1 MCRVRYVMNRGSAWL
16 QLVTSLPTENA
27 TERMRVWRALKASGA
42 GVLRDGVYV
51 LPERPDL
58 QELFAGLA
66 AEITEAGGSA
76 HVLRVEPRDEAQA
89 EALRALVD
97 RTKDYAALVDEIGRA
112 RKRFTR
118 RDPAA
123 VRRQSRTLRRQFE
136 AIVATDFFPGATKV
150 QAEAALLEMEAAATE
165 ILSPG
170 EPYGQRGP
178 IRRLDRSL
186 YRRRVW
192 ATRQAPWVD
201 RLACAWLIK
210 RHIDPAASFVW
221 LETPADLPTQAVGF
235 DFDGA
240 PFTHVESRVTFEVLL
255 KSFDLEGDGALR
267 RLGDLVHYLDVGGIP
282 VPDAAG
288 VGTMLTGAK
297 QSSRDDD
304 QLLKHALALFDWLYT
319 AYTDAESDTERGSD

>member
-1 MCRVRYVMNRGSAWL
+1 MNAGTAWL

-27 TERMRVWRALKASGA
+27 TERMRVWRALKATGA

-58 QELFAGLA
+58 QEVLTGLA

-76 HVLRVEPRDEAQA
+76 HLLRVEPRDEAQTD
-89 EALRALVD
+89 ALRALVD
-97 RTKDYAALVDEIGRA
+97 RTTDYAALMDEIGRA
-112 RKRFTR
+112 RKRLMR
-118 RDPAA
+118 QDPAA
-123 VRRQSRTLRRQFE
+123 VRRQSRMLRRQFD
-136 AIVATDFFPGATKV
+136 AIAAIDFFPGAAKAH
-150 QAEAALLEMEAAATE
+150 AEAALLEVEAAATE

-170 EPYGQRGP
+170 EPQGRRGP
-178 IRRLDRSL
+178 ILRLDRSQ

-192 ATRQAPWVD
+192 ATRKAPWVD

-221 LETPADLPTQAVGF
+221 LESPADLPTHAVGF

-240 PFTHVESRVTFEVLL
+240 PFTHVESRVTFEVFL
-255 KSFDLEGDGALR
+255 KSFDLDGDDALR

-282 VPDAAG
+282 VADAAG
-288 VGTMLTGAK
+288 VATALTGAK
-297 QSSRDDD
+297 HQSRDDD
-304 QLLKHALALFDWLYT
+304 QLLKHALALFDWLYA
-319 AYTDAESDTERGSD
+319 AYTEGERDAEDGSG

>member
-1 MCRVRYVMNRGSAWL
+1 MNASAAWV

-27 TERMRVWRALKASGA
+27 TERMRVWRALKTIGA

-58 QELFAGLA
+58 QEVLAGLA
-66 AEITEAGGSA
+66 SEITEAGGSA
-76 HVLRVEPRDEAQA
+76 HVLRVEARDEAQT
-89 EALRALVD
+89 EALRVLFD

-123 VRRQSRTLRRQFE
+123 VRRQTRTLRRQFD
-136 AIVATDFFPGATKV
+136 AIVATDFFPGATKA
-150 QAEAALLEMEAAATE
+150 QAEAALLEAEAAATE

-170 EPYGQRGP
+170 EPHGQRGP
-178 IRRLDRSL
+178 IPRLDRAQ

-192 ATRQAPWVD
+192 ATRKAPWVD

-221 LETPADLPTQAVGF
+221 LGTPADLPKDAVGF

-240 PFTHVESRVTFEVLL
+240 PFTHVEHRVTFEVLL
-255 KSFDLEGDGALR
+255 KSFDLETDGALR

-282 VPDAAG
+282 VADAAG
-288 VGTMLTGAK
+288 VATMLTGAK
-297 QSSRDDD
+297 QQSRDDD
-304 QLLKHALALFDWLYT
+304 QLLKHALALFDWLYV
-319 AYTDAESDTERGSD
+319 AYTDGETDTERGLD

>member
-1 MCRVRYVMNRGSAWL
+1 MKRGSTWL

-27 TERMRVWRALKASGA
+27 TERMRVWRALKATGA

-58 QELFAGLA
+58 EELFARLA
-66 AEITEAGGSA
+66 AEITDAGGSA
-76 HVLRVEPRDEAQA
+76 HVLRVEPRDEAQP

-112 RKRFTR
+112 RKTFTR
-118 RDPAA
+118 RDPAG

-136 AIVATDFFPGATKV
+136 AIVATDFFPGATKA
-150 QAEAALLEMEAAATE
+150 QAEAALLEAEAAATE

-170 EPYGQRGP
+170 EPHGQRGP
-178 IRRLDRSL
+178 IPRLDRRL

-192 ATRQAPWVD
+192 ATRKAPWVD

-210 RHIDPAASFVW
+210 RHIDSAASFVW
-221 LETPADLPTQAVGF
+221 LESPADLPTQAVGF

-255 KSFDLEGDGALR
+255 KSFDLEGDVALR

-282 VPDAAG
+282 VPDAPG
-288 VGTMLTGAK
+288 VATALTGAK
-297 QSSRDDD
+297 QESRDDD
-304 QLLKHALALFDWLYT
+304 QLLKHALALFDWLYA
-319 AYTDAESDTERGSD
+319 AYTDAESDAERGSD

>member
-1 MCRVRYVMNRGSAWL
+1 MTGATWL

-27 TERMRVWRALKASGA
+27 TKRMRVWRALKTTGA

-51 LPERPDL
+51 LPARTDL
-58 QELFAGLA
+58 QEVLTELA

-76 HVLRVEPRDEAQA
+76 HVLRVESRDATQDEV
-89 EALRALVD
+89 LRALFD
-97 RTKDYAALVDEIGRA
+97 RTKDYAVLVDEIGRT
-112 RKRFTR
+112 RKGFRP
-118 RDPAA
+118 RDPVA

-136 AIVATDFFPGATKV
+136 AIVAIDFFPGRTKAH
-150 QAEAALLEMEAAATE
+150 AEAALLEAEAAATE

-170 EPYGQRGP
+170 EPHGKRGP
-178 IRRLDRSL
+178 IPRLDRRQ

-192 ATRQAPWVD
+192 ATRKAPWVD
-201 RLACAWLIK
+201 RLASAWLIK

-221 LETPADLPTQAVGF
+221 LEKPAGLPKGAVGF

-255 KSFDLEGDGALR
+255 RSFGLEVDGALR

-282 VPDAAG
+282 AADATG
-288 VGTMLTGAK
+288 VATLLTGAK
-297 QSSRDDD
+297 QQSRDDD
-304 QLLKHALALFDWLYT
+304 QLLKHALALFDWLYA
-319 AYTDAESDTERGSD
+319 AYRDAESDTSSPTDG

>member
-1 MCRVRYVMNRGSAWL
+1 MNPRAAWL

-27 TERMRVWRALKASGA
+27 TERMRVWRALKATGA

-58 QELFAGLA
+58 QEVFVGLSS
-66 AEITEAGGSA
+66 EITEAGGSA
-76 HVLRVEPRDEAQA
+76 HVLRIEARDEAQT
-89 EALRALVD
+89 EALRTLFD

-112 RKRFTR
+112 RKRLTR
-118 RDPAA
+118 RDLAA

-136 AIVATDFFPGATKV
+136 AIAATDFFPGATKA
-150 QAEAALLEMEAAATE
+150 QAEAALLEVEAAATE

-170 EPYGQRGP
+170 EPHGQRGP
-178 IRRLDRSL
+178 ILRLDRGQ

-192 ATRQAPWVD
+192 ATRKAPWVD

-210 RHIDPAASFVW
+210 RHIDPGASFVW
-221 LETPADLPTQAVGF
+221 LETPADLPKDAVGF

-240 PFTHVESRVTFEVLL
+240 PFTHIEQRVTFEVLL
-255 KSFDLEGDGALR
+255 KSFDLETDGALR

-282 VPDAAG
+282 VADATG
-288 VGTMLTGAK
+288 VATMLTGAK
-297 QSSRDDD
+297 QQSRDDD
-304 QLLKHALALFDWLYT
+304 QLLKHALALFDWLYA
-319 AYTDAESDTERGSD
+319 AYTDTDAETEPGSD

>member
-1 MCRVRYVMNRGSAWL
+1 MNPAWL
-16 QLVTSLPTENA
+16 ELVTSLPTENA
-27 TERMRVWRALKASGA
+27 TARMRVWRALKAIGA

-58 QELFAGLA
+58 QEVLAGLA
-66 AEITEAGGSA
+66 GEITEAGGSA

-89 EALRALVD
+89 EALQALFD
-97 RTKDYAALVDEIGRA
+97 RTKDYAALVDEISRA

-123 VRRQSRTLRRQFE
+123 VRRQSRTLRRQFD
-136 AIVATDFFPGATKV
+136 AIVATDFFPGATKA
-150 QAEAALLEMEAAATE
+150 QAEAALVEVEAVATE

-170 EPYGQRGP
+170 EPLGQRGP
-178 IRRLDRSL
+178 IARLDRRQ

-210 RHIDPAASFVW
+210 RYIDPAASFLW
-221 LETPADLPTQAVGF
+221 LEQPADLPPQAVGF

-240 PFTHVESRVTFEVLL
+240 PFTHIESRVTFEVFL
-255 KSFDLEGDGALR
+255 KSFDLEGDEALR
-267 RLGDLVHYLDVGGIP
+267 RLGELVHYLDVGGIP
-282 VPDAAG
+282 VADAAG
-288 VGTMLTGAK
+288 VATALTGAK
-297 QSSRDDD
+297 QQSRDDD
-304 QLLKHALALFDWLYT
+304 HLLKHALALFDWLYA
-319 AYTDAESDTERGSD
+319 AYTDVESDAERESN

>member
-1 MCRVRYVMNRGSAWL
+1 MNTGTAWL

-27 TERMRVWRALKASGA
+27 TERMRVWRALKATGA

-58 QELFAGLA
+58 QEVLVGLA

-76 HVLRVEPRDEAQA
+76 HLLRVESRDAAQTD
-89 EALRALVD
+89 ALRALVD
-97 RTKDYAALVDEIGRA
+97 RTTDYAALADEIGRA

-118 RDPAA
+118 RDLAA

-136 AIVATDFFPGATKV
+136 ALAAIDFFPGAAKAH
-150 QAEAALLEMEAAATE
+150 AEAALLEVEAAAIE

-170 EPYGQRGP
+170 EPQGRRGP
-178 IRRLDRSL
+178 VLRLDRSQ

-192 ATRQAPWVD
+192 ATRKAPWVD

-221 LETPADLPTQAVGF
+221 LETPGDLPTRAVGF

-240 PFTHVESRVTFEVLL
+240 PFTHVESRVTFEVFL
-255 KSFDLEGDGALR
+255 KSFDLDGDDALR

-282 VPDAAG
+282 VADAAG
-288 VGTMLTGAK
+288 VATALTGAK
-297 QSSRDDD
+297 HQSRDDD
-304 QLLKHALALFDWLYT
+304 QLLKHALALFDWLYA
-319 AYTDAESDTERGSD
+319 AYTEAERDAEDGPA

>member
-1 MCRVRYVMNRGSAWL
+1 MNASGAWL
-16 QLVTSLPTENA
+16 ELVTSLPTENA
-27 TERMRVWRALKASGA
+27 TERMRAWRALKATGA

-51 LPERPDL
+51 LPERADL
-58 QELFAGLA
+58 HELFAGLA

-76 HVLRVEPRDEAQA
+76 YVLRVEPRDPSQA
-89 EALRALVD
+89 DALRALVD
-97 RTKDYAALVDEIGRA
+97 RTKEYAMLVDEIGRA
-112 RKRFTR
+112 RKSFTR

-123 VRRQSRTLRRQFE
+123 VRRQSRMLRRQFD
-136 AIVATDFFPGATKV
+136 AIVATDFFPGATKA
-150 QAEAALLEMEAAATE
+150 QAEAALLEAEAAATE

-170 EPYGQRGP
+170 EPQGRRGP
-178 IRRLDRSL
+178 IPRLDGRQ

-192 ATRQAPWVD
+192 ATREAPWVD

-221 LETPADLPTQAVGF
+221 LRSPADLPAHAVGF

-240 PFTHVESRVTFEVLL
+240 PFTHIESRVTFEVLL
-255 KSFDLEGDGALR
+255 QSFALESDAGLR

-282 VPDAAG
+282 VADAAG
-288 VGTMLTGAK
+288 VATALAGAK

-304 QLLKHALALFDWLYT
+304 QLLKHALSLFDWLYA
-319 AYTDAESDTERGSD
+319 AYAEGESDTERKEG

>member
-1 MCRVRYVMNRGSAWL
+1 MTWL
-16 QLVTSLPTENA
+16 ELVTSLPTENA
-27 TERMRVWRALKASGA
+27 TERMRVWRALRAIGA

-58 QELFAGLA
+58 QEVLA
-66 AEITEAGGSA
+66 ALATEITEAGGSA
-76 HVLRVEPRDEAQA
+76 HVLRVEARDEAQA
-89 EALRALVD
+89 EALRALFD

-123 VRRQSRTLRRQFE
+123 VRRQSRTVRRQFD
-136 AIVATDFFPGATKV
+136 AIIATDFFPGATKA
-150 QAEAALLEMEAAATE
+150 QAEAALLELEAAAME

-170 EPYGQRGP
+170 EPHGQRGP
-178 IRRLDRSL
+178 IPQLDRRQ

-192 ATRQAPWVD
+192 ATRKTPWVD

-210 RHIDPAASFVW
+210 RHIDRAATFAW
-221 LETPADLPTQAVGF
+221 LESPADLPTHAVGF

-240 PFTHVESRVTFEVLL
+240 PFTHVESRVTFEVFL
-255 KSFDLEGDGALR
+255 KSFDLEGNDALR

-282 VPDAAG
+282 VADAAG
-288 VGTMLTGAK
+288 VATALTGAK
-297 QSSRDDD
+297 QQSRDDD
-304 QLLKHALALFDWLYT
+304 QLLKQALALFDWLYA
-319 AYTDAESDTERGSD
+319 AYTDMESNAERGSD

>member
-1 MCRVRYVMNRGSAWL
+1 MNPPWL
-16 QLVTSLPTENA
+16 ELVTSLPTENA
-27 TERMRVWRALKASGA
+27 TERMRVWRALKATGA

-58 QELFAGLA
+58 QEVLAGLA
-66 AEITEAGGSA
+66 NEITEAGGSA

-89 EALRALVD
+89 EALRALCD
-97 RTKDYAALVDEIGRA
+97 RTKDYAGLVDDIGRA

-123 VRRQSRTLRRQFE
+123 VRRQSRTLRRQFD
-136 AIVATDFFPGATKV
+136 AIVATDFFPGATRV

-170 EPYGQRGP
+170 EPHGQRGP
-178 IRRLDRSL
+178 IPRLDRRQ

-192 ATRQAPWVD
+192 ATRKAPWVD

-210 RHIDPAASFVW
+210 RHVDPAASFVW
-221 LETPADLPTQAVGF
+221 LESPADLPAQAVGF

-240 PFTHVESRVTFEVLL
+240 QFTHVESRVTFEVLL

-282 VPDAAG
+282 VADAAG
-288 VGTMLTGAK
+288 VATALTGAK
-297 QSSRDDD
+297 QQSRDDD
-304 QLLKHALALFDWLYT
+304 QLLKHALSLFDWLYA
-319 AYTDAESDTERGSD
+319 AYTDAESETERGSD